1 MNSSE
6 VTPTV
11 WNITRSTNSPIAK
24 PAIAPAIE
32 PASRPIDIT
41 TSGVTSAVTPNSE
54 IWETN
59 ATWITTAKKPTTAIR
74 RLSWMV
80 LSVFIAAGVPEA
92 PSVGVRVGQDLHEA
106 QMLEVDERR
115 DRHLLSW

>member
-54 IWETN
+54 IWETS

-80 LSVFIAAGVPEA
+80 LSVFIAASVPIADQSACGRVRICTRLRCWKLTSGVT
-92 PSVGVRVGQDLHEA
+92 GTC
-106 QMLEVDERR
+106 
-115 DRHLLSW
+115 